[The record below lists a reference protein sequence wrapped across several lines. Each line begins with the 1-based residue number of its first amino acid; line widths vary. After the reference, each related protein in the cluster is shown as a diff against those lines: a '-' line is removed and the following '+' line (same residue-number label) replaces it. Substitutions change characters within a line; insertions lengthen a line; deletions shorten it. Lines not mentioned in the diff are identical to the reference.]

1 MCLPPEWPW
10 ELPKHNACPRQRRPL
25 ATLSTRTGGGSA
37 PLGRQGCTWVTLNA
51 SQGPG
56 QDGVALEAPPPRG
69 LRCACLVMC
78 PRALGGCH
86 ALGTGHLCLLRQLG
100 ALAPKPAA
108 GPARAGRDGSGPGYS
123 LVPLVA
129 IHVAV
134 PSHQG
139 GRTRARRSAG
149 SPEGSFSG
157 EPVAFRGLLLPPIG
171 VGTTGLH
178 LHLPGGLTVNPRAH
192 FQLCSSAWFTE
203 VRGLRMPRNPGQ
215 RVCGLLMLNQAWAL
229 QGALGPTTLE
239 THQPTPGPPNLS
251 AWL

>member
-10 ELPKHNACPRQRRPL
+10 ELPKHNACPRQHRPL

-86 ALGTGHLCLLRQLG
+86 ALGTGHLCLLRQPG

-108 GPARAGRDGSGPGYS
+108 GPARPGRDGSGPGYS

-139 GRTRARRSAG
+139 GRLPPG
-149 SPEGSFSG
+149 SPC
-157 EPVAFRGLLLPPIG
+157 PAQRRLPRRLLLG
-171 VGTTGLH
+171 GT
-178 LHLPGGLTVNPRAH
+178 R
-192 FQLCSSAWFTE
+192 C
-203 VRGLRMPRNPGQ
+203 
-215 RVCGLLMLNQAWAL
+215 L
-229 QGALGPTTLE
+229 QGAPAPANRCG
-239 THQPTPGPPNLS
+239 HHRVTPAPARWSHSESTCALPALLLS
-251 AWL
+251 LVY